1 MKKNLYKYLIPGI
14 LFIILYLIGKTLR
27 VQIIDRNV
35 ENQLEKQGCAIIYTF
50 WHGRMLYFPYLYR
63 FSRKTTILSSP
74 SIDGEVVARTARFFG
89 FSSIRG
95 SSFKKGGSAL
105 LKLVRTIKAGK
116 SVTLVGD
123 GSRGPCYKVQKG
135 IISLAYLTGAPILP
149 VAYGAKNKIE
159 LNSWDHFILPLPFSR
174 IKVMYGDPVYVG
186 NNKNEK
192 KSQSKI
198 EELEKKLN
206 KITRTVDTWD

>member
-1 MKKNLYKYLIPGI
+1 
-14 LFIILYLIGKTLR
+14 
-27 VQIIDRNV
+27 
-35 ENQLEKQGCAIIYTF
+35 
-50 WHGRMLYFPYLYR
+50 
-63 FSRKTTILSSP
+63 
-74 SIDGEVVARTARFFG
+74 
-89 FSSIRG
+89 
-95 SSFKKGGSAL
+95 